1 MLGLIVLLQTLM
13 LAVTGP
19 PTSPEYLPLRV
30 ADAEG
35 YFKRE
40 GLSVVLKTT
49 RAEVGAAEALAQG
62 QVDLAATSLE
72 AILRFGPRQP
82 RQMSK
87 LVLGLTAAP
96 PVALLTTRSFEG
108 TLTSVKN
115 LVGLRIGVAP
125 PGAPE
130 HAWLNAV
137 LARAGV
143 PLIRVDLVSLGT
155 RGLVVGL
162 ETGDVQ
168 AGLVA
173 EPNVSRLVNDNGAVV
188 LADLRSPEAVAKT
201 LGAPTVNAGVFG
213 RSDRMPRAAALAAF
227 GRAVLAAERLIAD
240 TSAEDLAG
248 RWPASLIGAPD
259 EFSRRLNTTR
269 EIFLPNGT
277 VTPSQLTETVDIV
290 RAYGPLPAPLK
301 MPKPEELIPRSAL
314 KRRSPRAGGG
324 GRRAGARRGWC
335 KSRRSPPPDH
345 SPSPG
350 SRRRRP
356 CRMALPWRHSRRWL
370 DR

>member
-1 MLGLIVLLQTLM
+1 MLGLIVLLQTLL

-40 GLSVVLKTT
+40 GLTVVLKTT

-96 PVALLTTRSFEG
+96 PVALLTTRNLEG

-115 LVGLRIGVAP
+115 LVGLRIGVAT

-130 HAWLNAV
+130 HAWLNAI

-143 PLIRVDLVSLGT
+143 PLMRVDLVSLGT
-155 RGLVVGL
+155 RGLVTGL

-188 LADLRSPEAVAKT
+188 LADLRSPEAVART
-201 LGAPTVNAGVFG
+201 LGSPTVNAGVFG
-213 RSDRMPRAAALAAF
+213 RSDRMPRDADLAAF

-277 VTPSQLTETVDIV
+277 VTPAQLTETVDIV
-290 RAYGPLPAPLK
+290 RAYGPLPATLK
-301 MPKPEELIPRSAL
+301 MPKPEEFIHWSAL
-314 KRRSPRAGGG
+314 KRRSP
-324 GRRAGARRGWC
+324 
-335 KSRRSPPPDH
+335 
-345 SPSPG
+345 
-350 SRRRRP
+350 
-356 CRMALPWRHSRRWL
+356 
-370 DR
+370 